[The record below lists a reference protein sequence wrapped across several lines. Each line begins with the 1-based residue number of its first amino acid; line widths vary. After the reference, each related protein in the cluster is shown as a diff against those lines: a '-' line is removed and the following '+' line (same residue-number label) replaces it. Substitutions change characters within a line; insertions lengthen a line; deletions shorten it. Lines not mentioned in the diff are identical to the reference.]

1 MGHFWPQLWRAFPN
15 SSQSRLL
22 TCSCCCSSPSKAAP
36 DQSQQTQSVTQV
48 CSPEAAPNSQYIL
61 KLVRPGRPGSQT
73 GKQWVS
79 RKGKPPRKMA
89 VCFQLASRQGREG
102 HVHQSIEDHRPIR
115 VRVSAAS
122 SNQEPSFRARLR
134 LSRTGPWVAGS
145 SFIYQN
151 KVVDWPRSRRRAG

>member
-1 MGHFWPQLWRAFPN
+1 MLAGLAGF
-15 SSQSRLL
+15 SSRPGPPASADLL
-22 TCSCCCSSPSKAAP
+22 LLLLLLLLCSALPEQP
-36 DQSQQTQSVTQV
+36 SQQVASVTQV
-48 CSPEAAPNSQYIL
+48 CSRDLLPGHKMSSNWLACSAWL
-61 KLVRPGRPGSQT
+61 PGRKT
-73 GKQWVS
+73 GRS
-79 RKGKPPRKMA
+79 RKGKPLRKMA

-115 VRVSAAS
+115 VRVSPAP